1 MEQYDVAV
9 VGLGALGSA
18 AAYQASI
25 KGAKVVGF
33 EQFELGHVRGA
44 SHDTSRIVRTSYGA
58 PEFVALARSA
68 YKDWAELERRSG
80 MKMLTITGGVVFLP
94 QKGPTPSSDFTTSLD
109 ANGVPYEVLTPE
121 ETNKRWPGFNVPQG
135 VDTVFTPDSGI
146 VHAAKAVMTL
156 QFQARFNGAVLKENT
171 RVEAVTPQPSGGVT
185 IETSQGVY
193 HARKVIIAA
202 DAWTNKLLKP
212 LGPSRE
218 HEAQFANDKFPV
230 WIWGGEKWFYG
241 FPLYG
246 EPALKAGQDAGRND
260 MNPEERTWRP
270 SERLSNELNGFLDR
284 LIPKRGDELRTVT
297 CQYTITPDRQFII
310 SELEKH
316 KDVILALG
324 NAHAFKFAPAI
335 GRVTAELALDGKTT
349 DDISKFGFPKTT
361 PSKL

>member
-1 MEQYDVAV
+1 MGQYDVAV

-18 AAYQASI
+18 AAYHTSI
-25 KGAKVVGF
+25 KGARVVGF

-44 SHDTSRIVRTSYGA
+44 SHDTPRVIRTSYGA
-58 PEFVALARSA
+58 LEFVAFAWLA
-68 YKDWAELERRSG
+68 YKDWVELEMWSG
-80 MKMLTITGGVVFLP
+80 MKLLTITGGVAFLP

-109 ANGVPYEVLTPE
+109 ANGVPYELLTPE
-121 ETNKRWPGFNVPQG
+121 ETNKRRPGFHVPQG

-156 QFQARFNGAVLKENT
+156 QFQARFNGAILRENT
-171 RVEAVTPQPSGGVT
+171 RVEAAAPQPSGGVA

-193 HARKVIIAA
+193 HARKVIIAV

-212 LGPSRE
+212 LGVELPITVMQE
-218 HEAQFANDKFPV
+218 Q
-230 WIWGGEKWFYG
+230 GGEKWFYG

-246 EPALKAGQDAGRND
+246 EPALKAGQGAGRND
-260 MNPEERTWRP
+260 MDLEERTWRP
-270 SERLSNELNGFLDR
+270 SEKLSNELNGFLVR

-316 KDVILALG
+316 KDVSLALG

-361 PSKL
+361 PSKM